1 MTMPSREGR
10 FRACVTDRSVTETG
24 QNKLATFVA
33 RYSILEE
40 FVDGAWADVSGEGL
54 SIDGYHYLEKR
65 DGAVNEFTI
74 DALKAAFSWDGR
86 DVYWLEDNDLPDC
99 QITLAYE
106 EYNGQERLKTKWL
119 NPYDF
124 EGGMVSKAT
133 PEVRKRL
140 SAKLGPKLRAIA
152 GTTPAAQR
160 PTGTPKTPPR
170 AAPKPAGPTAT
181 MEDAWTAFADTQA
194 ASATPIADDHLE
206 SEWFRIIQEL
216 TSKTD
221 LDDVTPEEWHRVKTE
236 GPAQVVPF

>member
-1 MTMPSREGR
+1 
-10 FRACVTDRSVTETG
+10 VTDRSVTETG

-74 DALKAAFSWDGR
+74 DALKEAFGWDGR
-86 DVYWLEDNDLPDC
+86 DVYWLEDNDLPNC
-99 QITLAYE
+99 QITLKYE
-106 EYNGQERLKTKWL
+106 THEGRERMKIKWL
-119 NPYDF
+119 NPYDS

-133 PEVRKRL
+133 PEVRKKISGRL
-140 SAKLGPKLRAIA
+140 GSKLRAIA

-181 MEDAWTAFADTQA
+181 MEDAWAAFADTQA
-194 ASATPIADDHLE
+194 ASATPISDE
-206 SEWFRIIQEL
+206 WISSEWFRIIAEL
-216 TSKTD
+216 TGKTD
-221 LDDVTPEEWHRVKTE
+221 PAAVTPEEWYRVKTE